1 MQSGIKTIVATLVF
15 DCMSGNSGLTEEF
28 IYTKLAT
35 KGTIYEV
42 LSSSTTGMTRLG
54 FIPMCVLNNEKIL
67 KVFEEKHGILVA
79 RNGKAGQMTYLKPG
93 NYTINDHAY
102 ILSLRDDFKISMG
115 LTLPE
120 GEQKFLLW
128 FICVFQQKV
137 YEFASKTDNA
147 TWNKSDFLK
156 LSISMP
162 QKEEIECVA
171 RIYDECLKIKERVN
185 VLLSRINS
193 LKKRALLVDYQKY
206 QVKDSPVSN
215 ILDCYGGNTGLTE
228 KEIYQTILTEGQR
241 YKVLSASTSE
251 ETQLGS
257 IPKVNLNGREL
268 EVLEDKEGILVIRKG
283 KAGITFYHE
292 KGKYTLTDDAYFLT
306 IKESC
311 EYDISLKW
319 LISQYR
325 QIFFE
330 YSSSSDNGTWNMTGF
345 FKNVKIDI
353 PSYEEQLELVKT
365 YDYLESLQTKIEGI
379 QVKIAQL
386 FTRQIVT

>member
-1 MQSGIKTIVATLVF
+1 MQCGMNIIAVTSVF

-54 FIPMCVLNNEKIL
+54 FIPMCVLNNDKTL
-67 KVFEEKHGILVA
+67 RVFEGKHGILVA
-79 RNGKAGQMTYLKPG
+79 RNGKAGRMTYLKPE
-93 NYTINDHAY
+93 NYTLNDHAY
-102 ILSLRDDFKISMG
+102 ILSLRNDFKISMG

-120 GEQKFLLW
+120 DEQRFLLW

-147 TWNKSDFLK
+147 TWNKSDFLEM
-156 LSISMP
+156 SISIP
-162 QKEEIECVA
+162 PKNEIERVA
-171 RIYDECLKIKERVN
+171 KFYDENLQIKEGVN

-193 LKKRALLVDYQKY
+193 LKKRTLSVDYQNY

-228 KEIYQTILTEGQR
+228 KEIYQRIITEGQR

-283 KAGITFYHE
+283 KAGSTFYHE

-306 IKESC
+306 IKEDC

-319 LISQYR
+319 LIAQYR
-325 QIFFE
+325 QMFFE

-353 PSYEEQLELVKT
+353 PSYEEQLELVKI
-365 YDYLESLQTKIEGI
+365 YDYFELLQIRIEGI
-379 QVKIAQL
+379 QTKIAQL